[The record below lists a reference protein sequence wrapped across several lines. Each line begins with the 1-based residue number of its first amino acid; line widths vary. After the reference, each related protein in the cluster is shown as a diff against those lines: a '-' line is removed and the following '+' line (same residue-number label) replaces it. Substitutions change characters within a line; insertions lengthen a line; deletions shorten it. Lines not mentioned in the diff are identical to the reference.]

1 MKAAPGKIL
10 PIAAT
15 LLAIGVTGCDKRE
28 SLVLICADQADACF
42 AADSPG

>member
-1 MKAAPGKIL
+1 MMKAALGKIL

-15 LLAIGVTGCDKRE
+15 LLAIGVTGD
-28 SLVLICADQADACF
+28 ADPADGCF

>member
-1 MKAAPGKIL
+1 MMKAALGKIL

-15 LLAIGVTGCDKRE
+15 LLAIGVTGCG
-28 SLVLICADQADACF
+28 ADQADGCF